1 MHHGSNRQRR
11 VTRFLVLAALWATPV
26 HAAGPHD
33 AGKALSDQA
42 AASFKDRHFL
52 QAAELFERA
61 YALAP
66 DKLVR
71 LRNAGRAYEEA
82 GRLEYARLVFQRYL
96 QLAPEGPDKAEVQVR
111 VTKLDEKLKPPPVN
125 PLPGPVPGPPAAT
138 QIGMHDVRLHKAEP
152 PPPRVLGWTLTS
164 SGGLALAGGIA
175 WLLAVGRAQDRLDT
189 DVAAHHYDYP
199 GGDTKRTADE
209 ATVSTQRALAWTTL
223 GVGAAALG
231 YGVYE
236 VLRSEPVPVAVQ
248 PWIQPGQAGVLV
260 TARF

>member
-1 MHHGSNRQRR
+1 MHDRSNRRR
-11 VTRFLVLAALWATPV
+11 QVGRMLVLAALWASPV

-42 AASFKDRHFL
+42 AASFKDGHFL

-71 LRNAGRAYEEA
+71 LRNAGRAYEQA

-96 QLAPEGPDKAEVQVR
+96 QLAPEGPDKAEVQAR
-111 VTKLDEKLKPPPVN
+111 VDKLDARLKPPPVN
-125 PLPGPVPGPPAAT
+125 PLPPPAVMQT
-138 QIGMHDVRLHKAEP
+138 GMHDVRLHKAEP
-152 PPPRVLGWTLTS
+152 PPPRVLGWTLTG

-175 WLLAVGRAQDRLDT
+175 WLVAVGRAQDRMDT

-199 GGDTKRTADE
+199 GGDAKRSADDSK
-209 ATVSTQRALAWTTL
+209 VSTQRALAWTTL

-248 PWIQPGQAGVLV
+248 PWILPEQAGVLV